1 MIWIAQIL
9 VAREATRMGTLAT
22 VKARGMLFTRVVAWV
37 ARLRFRLPPSNTISP
52 SSCILSNRLVWS
64 EECGRVTSSTC

>member
-9 VAREATRMGTLAT
+9 VARVAVKRGMLAT

-37 ARLRFRLPPSNTISP
+37 ARLRFRLPPSNTIST
-52 SSCILSNRLVWS
+52 SKCMLSNRLVRLEW
-64 EECGRVTSSTC
+64 RVRE